1 MEAITDSDYIHAKRI
16 CKDLEIKNVG
26 ENHDFYVK
34 DAQYY

>member
-1 MEAITDSDYIHAKRI
+1 MEDITDSDYIHAKRI

-26 ENHDFYVK
+26 ENHDFCVK